1 MALPTVN
8 IMEDGVTLD
17 TNKRTRG
24 PDKGPRAPVGFKKLI
39 EEVAQTIFSQT
50 RISVEGATKSV
61 IPSIPLMIQDI
72 SDDIR
77 TGSIEKFKL
86 SLNKLEKLIDTLGID
101 LKKYNKGLAQFL
113 DNRQKSLVESQEKII
128 EIRQKGATAEIDTIT
143 GTINYLSREEIKL
156 KNDEL
161 VKTLADINKLKRDK
175 DREEKKLQTSRFL
188 SEEEIKTK
196 KQFVE
201 DSYNTLE
208 TLEKSKVKLMETLN
222 VKNEDNLPRPGLF
235 SRVRGRVQRAGE
247 GVREYTP
254 DFILNIFDQF
264 TNTIKSFFDPLI
276 MLKDIVFDILKPLKI
291 FNKLLG
297 PIVSSMGKYLKVIGR
312 QIVSGLALVA
322 VNLLRI
328 LTDKKVLIGLLAVAG
343 ALGLKK
349 LIEVAGDKVKG
360 NVEEKA
366 KEQEKA
372 GNIRQATNIRESLKE
387 KPEYLDSR
395 GNVIK
400 FGEAKSPERIK
411 NDFLPM
417 TKKPDS
423 FKIKPGSYE
432 DKMLKQESKSN
443 ITNTNAISNNLSN
456 VQTQNTA
463 SVANVSTSGV
473 SRKTENW
480 VDAVYDY

>member
-1 MALPTVN
+1 
-8 IMEDGVTLD
+8 
-17 TNKRTRG
+17 
-24 PDKGPRAPVGFKKLI
+24 
-39 EEVAQTIFSQT
+39 
-50 RISVEGATKSV
+50 
-61 IPSIPLMIQDI
+61 
-72 SDDIR
+72 
-77 TGSIEKFKL
+77 
-86 SLNKLEKLIDTLGID
+86 
-101 LKKYNKGLAQFL
+101 
-113 DNRQKSLVESQEKII
+113 
-128 EIRQKGATAEIDTIT
+128 
-143 GTINYLSREEIKL
+143 
-156 KNDEL
+156 
-161 VKTLADINKLKRDK
+161 
-175 DREEKKLQTSRFL
+175 
-188 SEEEIKTK
+188 
-196 KQFVE
+196 
-201 DSYNTLE
+201 
-208 TLEKSKVKLMETLN
+208 METLN
-222 VKNEDNLPRPGLF
+222 VNNEDNLPRPGLF
-235 SRVRGRVQRAGE
+235 SRVRGGVQRAGE

-264 TNTIKSFFDPLI
+264 TSTIKSFFDPLI
-276 MLKDIVFDILKPLKI
+276 MLKDIVSDILKPLKI

-372 GNIRQATNIRESLKE
+372 GNIRNATNIRESLKE

-400 FGEAKSPERIK
+400 FGEAKSPERIE
-411 NDFLPM
+411 NDFLPL
-417 TKKPDS
+417 TKRPDNL
-423 FKIKPGSYE
+423 KIKPGSYE
-432 DKMLKQESKSN
+432 DKMLKQEGKSS

-473 SRKTENW
+473 TRKTENW